1 VGAIQAHHPGWVIR
15 ARLLGANF
23 AERFMKILKPTRVVV
38 YGTPSV
44 EVKDALAGLNPVY
57 MAPLGGFRR

>member
-1 VGAIQAHHPGWVIR
+1 
-15 ARLLGANF
+15 
-23 AERFMKILKPTRVVV
+23 MKILNPTRFVV

-44 EVKDALAGLNPVY
+44 EVKDAISGFNPVY